1 MLILMAQFMTVQIVD
16 TGRGVKLLLAT
27 LAIVLILILAM
38 GFHMFG
44 LQVTS
49 VELMGWLSVR
59 NGVENL
65 RLY

>member
-38 GFHMFG
+38 GVHMFG